1 MADNSGPTM
10 AREERDFVYKGKAT
24 RRSWPQLP
32 EELVRLIG
40 SYYLLNIQATAY
52 MPHTWESYEHWPQRL
67 VYMAI
72 RDGLVLERNLMS
84 VCTGWHRA
92 LQTHGIWSTSIPHL
106 DPANIFGSYMW
117 GRATTTLLRQIEPPI
132 PATAEGRQGSGTGT
146 CDALEALAIH
156 LVVVQVTAAQRCT
169 RPGLVRF
176 RYAATTKKRKASFC
190 GSCLR
195 DNPTLE
201 SAALQSLI
209 GFGPGIS
216 PHAVMQQHQNV
227 ISAQI
232 MEIACMENEDEEMW
246 PGIEA
251 TCKSCRL
258 EWLWRKACM
267 QPSDREAIGGPAP
280 QDPPHSVSRPWLPI
294 PSLHTLLQNST
305 DWEIRHAVEGFVDMA
320 EGTITEVLTMAREK
334 HWLQKHT
341 RLRELMSQALA
352 ARRPYEHH
360 RESDTR
366 LEVEDGV
373 NQNDSERERAQ
384 LALDMELAVQLEREE
399 REREEGE
406 YDEVRAVQKRART
419 PSPPVERPLP
429 PHMQQREQKQTYEPP
444 ATIQFGPEFTTY
456 PTTDISDDHLE
467 EEEEEE
473 DEEED
478 ASVMQTVEKS
488 VLQLALGRLDPL
500 EDFGRVLDQS
510 SGCLV
515 PERQGLQAGWAVWS
529 STRLRVARAAG
540 RILGKK
546 AEQTYHAHQKQM
558 RIALLPAMRNVVR
571 KLVIECGAA
580 AFLRM
585 RMTMA
590 KLNDGA
596 GQSRLLR
603 RPRVSPQV
611 GKGSVRMELEDV
623 VKILREEEGV
633 WWDGFRLGWR
643 RGGTSRRLKKTR
655 AAKRKRDTSRVPVHV
670 DPSLTAHGDDAAK
683 AIATPT
689 TESPPKKRRKTQ
701 TEKWTPDRLT
711 LPDPRPPRALP
722 TVLSKRMGPQVG
734 SSTSPVLS
742 TSTLQTTPSPPP
754 SSRVLFEDGGPEGKA
769 TTKASPEQHEHENG
783 TEYDNEPP
791 VRIPV
796 SPVLDS
802 PKILEAHPLRPSNAR
817 RVSSLYH
824 DHSQVWR
831 EATAP
836 LYQCRCRICERA
848 AMAAAMAEQR
858 RRGHASSDAT
868 EYSTAPQQEQR
879 HHLTCPDERKRR
891 EEEYESASADE
902 EEYMRIAAE
911 TDLCVEVA
919 SNDPRFE
926 KVIYHP
932 PDEDEDDED
941 EVVEIDIQD
950 VDVFNDTKWYYN
962 NTDPIR
968 EEAVFAMIRNTS
980 WITRDVLVSVAGL
993 DDTVPRAVSSLA
1005 DDLLEYTVRPPS
1017 PPKRQK
1023 TTAS

>member
-1 MADNSGPTM
+1 MYT
-10 AREERDFVYKGKAT
+10 
-24 RRSWPQLP
+24 SWL
-32 EELVRLIG
+32 G
-40 SYYLLNIQATAY
+40 
-52 MPHTWESYEHWPQRL
+52 
-67 VYMAI
+67 
-72 RDGLVLERNLMS
+72 
-84 VCTGWHRA
+84 
-92 LQTHGIWSTSIPHL
+92 SIPVCRDH
-106 DPANIFGSYMW
+106 
-117 GRATTTLLRQIEPPI
+117 E
-132 PATAEGRQGSGTGT
+132 
-146 CDALEALAIH
+146 
-156 LVVVQVTAAQRCT
+156 
-169 RPGLVRF
+169 
-176 RYAATTKKRKASFC
+176 KRKASFC

-209 GFGPGIS
+209 GFGPGIN

-280 QDPPHSVSRPWLPI
+280 QDLPHSVSRPWLPI
-294 PSLHTLLQNST
+294 PSLHTFLQNST

-352 ARRPYEHH
+352 ARRWVSSAVGESVMSGVDGDGRGEHGRIHAQSRPYEHH
-360 RESDTR
+360 QESDTR

-444 ATIQFGPEFTTY
+444 ATIQFGPEIATY
-456 PTTDISDDHLE
+456 PTTYYPTSSPQTNTTSTTVISLDDAELEHFDDVEHDARSLTYARSDLSDDHLE

-488 VLQLALGRLDPL
+488 VLQLALDDWTRSKILDGYWISPADVWYQNDKVYRRDGQYSEHEAEGGESNGEDYRKEGWVMAVHPCPWAIERGADEGDYTASNSGSGEEAHPRWDTVVEPGPL
-500 EDFGRVLDQS
+500 TFSQ
-510 SGCLV
+510 
-515 PERQGLQAGWAVWS
+515 
-529 STRLRVARAAG
+529 
-540 RILGKK
+540 

-580 AFLRM
+580 AFPEDTYDDGQTQRRSRTESTSSASSSESTGRKRKRSVGSAGKRKGLRDP
-585 RMTMA
+585 A
-590 KLNDGA
+590 LIA
-596 GQSRLLR
+596 S
-603 RPRVSPQV
+603 
-611 GKGSVRMELEDV
+611 RMELEDV

-633 WWDGFRLGWR
+633 WWDGFDWLEKR
-643 RGGTSRRLKKTR
+643 RNVREAEENA

-670 DPSLTAHGDDAAK
+670 DPSLTAHGDDGAK

-701 TEKWTPDRLT
+701 DGEMDPASAYATGSMST
-711 LPDPRPPRALP
+711 PRPSDSPVEEDG
-722 TVLSKRMGPQVG
+722 TSSG

-754 SSRVLFEDGGPEGKA
+754 SSSVLLEGGPKGKA
-769 TTKASPEQHEHENG
+769 TMKASPDQDEHENG
-783 TEYDNEPP
+783 TEYDDEPP

-796 SPVLDS
+796 APVLDS
-802 PKILEAHPLRPSNAR
+802 PKILRPIPYVPLTLEGFPHYTMITLKS
-817 RVSSLYH
+817 VSS
-824 DHSQVWR
+824 
-831 EATAP
+831 
-836 LYQCRCRICERA
+836 
-848 AMAAAMAEQR
+848 
-858 RRGHASSDAT
+858 
-868 EYSTAPQQEQR
+868 
-879 HHLTCPDERKRR
+879 
-891 EEEYESASADE
+891 SA
-902 EEYMRIAAE
+902 
-911 TDLCVEVA
+911 L
-919 SNDPRFE
+919 
-926 KVIYHP
+926 
-932 PDEDEDDED
+932 
-941 EVVEIDIQD
+941 
-950 VDVFNDTKWYYN
+950 
-962 NTDPIR
+962 
-968 EEAVFAMIRNTS
+968 
-980 WITRDVLVSVAGL
+980 AGL
-993 DDTVPRAVSSLA
+993 S
-1005 DDLLEYTVRPPS
+1005 
-1017 PPKRQK
+1017 
-1023 TTAS
+1023 